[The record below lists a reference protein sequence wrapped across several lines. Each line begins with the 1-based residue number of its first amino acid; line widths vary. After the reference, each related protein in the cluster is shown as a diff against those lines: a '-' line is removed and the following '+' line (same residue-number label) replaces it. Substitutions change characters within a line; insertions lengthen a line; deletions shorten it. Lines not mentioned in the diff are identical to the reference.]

1 MFYPSSAVQNCRKH
15 LTNCLS
21 RDNFVSCTCGILLIH
36 IINKEGCRMKCPI
49 TGTVWGNMGN
59 ATNHIVLCYT
69 RLNNRYKRAQTFQNL
84 ASLIIC
90 TLSHSRLLAAIRPE
104 RRVTR
109 RETTPL
115 SACAPD
121 NTASTHT
128 HVHMYVIQS
137 YEQCG
142 LSSSCQIAMHTCPHT
157 HTHTHTHTSVP
168 PLPKIPCSCFLS
180 LGLCVFLC
188 MPEFLFAFTF
198 SPKQGKGKQKH
209 NERIKGDYRLSEFWN
224 SNCLC
229 VCVCVWDVHV
239 FLQRTE
245 TRECMFECVCLHV
258 SAQGLCVSA
267 HVSHMRNLTKPQF
280 STSLSWPHHRG
291 MDTNYSFTSS
301 FGRITQSKQHISEKH
316 LYKISDTYLSWWAFV
331 LTVLQNFLHGACF
344 CEAIQPDTSRCER
357 GQHHLPHWFV

>member
-157 HTHTHTHTSVP
+157 HTHTHTHTQV
-168 PLPKIPCSCFLS
+168 S
-180 LGLCVFLC
+180 LLFQKFPVLVFSAWGCVFFFVCRNSCLH
-188 MPEFLFAFTF
+188 
-198 SPKQGKGKQKH
+198 SPFPPNRAKENKNIMKGLKEITGCQS
-209 NERIKGDYRLSEFWN
+209 SETQTV
-224 SNCLC
+224 C
-229 VCVCVWDVHV
+229 VCVCVC
-239 FLQRTE
+239 E
-245 TRECMFECVCLHV
+245 MCMCFYRGLKHANACLSV
-258 SAQGLCVSA
+258 SACMSV
-267 HVSHMRNLTKPQF
+267 
-280 STSLSWPHHRG
+280 HRG
-291 MDTNYSFTSS
+291 CVWAHMCHIWEIWQNLSFPPACPDL
-301 FGRITQSKQHISEKH
+301 ITEEWTQTTAS
-316 LYKISDTYLSWWAFV
+316 
-331 LTVLQNFLHGACF
+331 LQALAASHKVNN
-344 CEAIQPDTSRCER
+344 T
-357 GQHHLPHWFV
+357 

>member
-121 NTASTHT
+121 NTASTQ
-128 HVHMYVIQS
+128 I
-137 YEQCG
+137 G
-142 LSSSCQIAMHTCPHT
+142 RASC
-157 HTHTHTHTSVP
+157 
-168 PLPKIPCSCFLS
+168 
-180 LGLCVFLC
+180 
-188 MPEFLFAFTF
+188 
-198 SPKQGKGKQKH
+198 
-209 NERIKGDYRLSEFWN
+209 
-224 SNCLC
+224 
-229 VCVCVWDVHV
+229 
-239 FLQRTE
+239 
-245 TRECMFECVCLHV
+245 RE
-258 SAQGLCVSA
+258 
-267 HVSHMRNLTKPQF
+267 
-280 STSLSWPHHRG
+280 
-291 MDTNYSFTSS
+291 
-301 FGRITQSKQHISEKH
+301 
-316 LYKISDTYLSWWAFV
+316 
-331 LTVLQNFLHGACF
+331 
-344 CEAIQPDTSRCER
+344 
-357 GQHHLPHWFV
+357 